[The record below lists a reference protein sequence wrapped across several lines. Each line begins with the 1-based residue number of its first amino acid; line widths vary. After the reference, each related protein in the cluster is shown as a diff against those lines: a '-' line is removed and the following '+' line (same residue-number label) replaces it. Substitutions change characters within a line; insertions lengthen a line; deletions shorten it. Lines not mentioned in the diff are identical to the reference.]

1 MVAGTELK
9 ASERLGF
16 DSPPP
21 TKINI
26 NKKGIMEKQIYV
38 SKKGK
43 AHLCEV
49 FNCTTVMVWKALNF
63 KSDSELARK
72 IRFTAL
78 TQLNGTPNW
87 KQADVETTHEEAEQ
101 TMTQTFGER
110 VKLVVDRK
118 DGSVSVFVDDVETR
132 RELDMNIPAFME
144 LQNEVEL
151 MAMNL

>member
-9 ASERLGF
+9 ALEQLGF

-26 NKKGIMEKQIYV
+26 NKKWIMEKQIYV

-87 KQADVETTHEEAEQ
+87 KQADVETTYEEVEK
-101 TMTQTFGER
+101 TMTQR
-110 VKLVVDRK
+110 LKLVYDRN
-118 DGSVSVFVDDVETR
+118 DGSTHVLIDGKETR
-132 RELDMNIPAFME
+132 VEHNLDVPSFMA
-144 LQNEVEL
+144 LQNEVEI
-151 MAMNL
+151 MAMSL

>member
-1 MVAGTELK
+1 
-9 ASERLGF
+9 
-16 DSPPP
+16 
-21 TKINI
+21 
-26 NKKGIMEKQIYV
+26 MEKKIYV
-38 SKKGK
+38 SEKNK
-43 AHLCEV
+43 AYLRKV
-49 FNCTTVMVWKALNF
+49 FDCSTMMVWKALNF

-118 DGSVSVFVDDVETR
+118 DGSVSVFVDGVVTR
-132 RELDMNIPAFME
+132 REQDMNIPAFVE
-144 LQNEVEL
+144 LQSEVEL
-151 MAMNL
+151 IAMSL

>member
-1 MVAGTELK
+1 
-9 ASERLGF
+9 
-16 DSPPP
+16 
-21 TKINI
+21 
-26 NKKGIMEKQIYV
+26 MEKKIFV
-38 SKKGK
+38 DEKAKG
-43 AHLCEV
+43 HLRKV
-49 FNCTTVMVWKALNF
+49 FKCTNVKVWKALNF

-118 DGSVSVFVDDVETR
+118 DGSVSVFVDGVVTR
-132 RELDMNIPAFME
+132 REQDMNIPAFVE
-144 LQNEVEL
+144 LQSEVEL
-151 MAMNL
+151 MAMSL